1 MLILLR
7 RPPWR
12 EAFALPNPGWRA
24 RVQAYSITPGPS
36 WTLPLPHFGK
46 LVLSGD
52 SGGIP
57 RLSVGVHG
65 PMPIRSHLD
74 RAPPPPRQ
82 AWCQWCH
89 QAWGLTHAPCCSD
102 MRHDR
107 MGKGS
112 RHPIW
117 SHPLTSLRIAEARLL
132 EHEALI
138 QRRGGLIAVIDPI
151 GPSLHQ
157 P

>member
-12 EAFALPNPGWRA
+12 EAFALRGLGSRLACTGPGLFDHTWTELDPAPPPPR
-24 RVQAYSITPGPS
+24 QAFALRGE
-36 WTLPLPHFGK
+36 
-46 LVLSGD
+46 
-52 SGGIP
+52 IP

-82 AWCQWCH
+82 AWCH
-89 QAWGLTHAPCCSD
+89 QAWGLTHAPCCCSD